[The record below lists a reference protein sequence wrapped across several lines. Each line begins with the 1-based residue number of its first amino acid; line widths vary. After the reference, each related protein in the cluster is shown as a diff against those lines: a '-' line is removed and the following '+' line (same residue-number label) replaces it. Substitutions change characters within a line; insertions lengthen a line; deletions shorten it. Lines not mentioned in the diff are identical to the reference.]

1 MCLVE
6 EVLSRIKTASL
17 KAYCKSCPYPE
28 YGYDN
33 LGYYIG
39 TGRAPTEFVHAIN
52 KLTDKQM
59 ITLVRKAVR
68 GSTNDGI
75 KAAKNIFIGRNENVR
90 CYSAL
95 LDMRSRHAGA
105 SQ

>member
-6 EVLSRIKTASL
+6 EVLFRIKTASL

-33 LGYYIG
+33 LRYYIG

-59 ITLVRKAVR
+59 ITLVRKAAR

-75 KAAKNIFIGRNENVR
+75 KAAKKYIHWEE
-90 CYSAL
+90 
-95 LDMRSRHAGA
+95 
-105 SQ
+105 